1 MDLTGFLSRFEDELR
16 PFGYAA
22 EVIRLSTLLKRVEP
36 SDGSWSLVEEPEGTR
51 IDTYMTAGDQFRRGT
66 TRNDALALMAASDIA
81 GRRAMDKPVAKRTA
95 RILVSLKHPAE
106 VLSLREIYDLGF
118 FAIGLY
124 TPEGERLRYL
134 TEVRG
139 VSTTEWE
146 VPRSFFAASRI
157 GLASRSESWQDGR
170 ALEEGRGAPEG
181 SDAPGR
187 VP

>member
-1 MDLTGFLSRFEDELR
+1 MSDRIPGVLDHPDAELVFGLIAPLGVDLTGFLSRFEDELR

-81 GRRAMDKPVAKRTA
+81 GRRAMDEPVAKRTA

-124 TPEGERLRYL
+124 TPESERLRHL
-134 TEVRG
+134 TEFGEFPPPNPV
-139 VSTTEWE
+139 
-146 VPRSFFAASRI
+146 
-157 GLASRSESWQDGR
+157 DC
-170 ALEEGRGAPEG
+170 
-181 SDAPGR
+181 
-187 VP
+187 